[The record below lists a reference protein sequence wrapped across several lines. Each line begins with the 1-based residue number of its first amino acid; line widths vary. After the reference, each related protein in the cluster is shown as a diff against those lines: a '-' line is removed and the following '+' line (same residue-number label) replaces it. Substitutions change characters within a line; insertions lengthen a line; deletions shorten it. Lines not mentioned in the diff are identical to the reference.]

1 MNNTRLRPRGV
12 PTVRRTGHGL
22 LGLAAC
28 LSLGAGS
35 PAFAQP
41 AETEDLHVIESV
53 AACATHSTVP
63 PAASPAP
70 HTGSHAVSVSPP
82 SLTESTLVDLG
93 LFIIDVSQVDAVENT
108 FKIQGLLDLVWCDPR
123 QAFDAAAAGVNEKIY
138 LEQSALRET
147 AETWWPDPDFV
158 NQTEPRETENVV
170 LVVRADG
177 TVNYEE
183 QFVAT
188 LKSSFDLR
196 RFPFD
201 RQRLSVEIESFV
213 WTAHTMRFHEEAQ
226 KIGFD
231 EAFEIPEWHVLSVD
245 SSVVS
250 RQEVRDRDVFSE
262 FLLEIELQRHPG
274 YYIWKLILPLALLV
288 VASWISFWLTDWLVN
303 RRLGLA
309 FSGVL
314 SVVAFQFVIAG
325 DLPKVSY
332 LTFMDSFL
340 MLSFMMMVLTIGQ
353 NTIVSHY
360 YLKERQERAHRV
372 DAVSRWLFP
381 LLYLG
386 GLAGLLA
393 LYGIG
398 FSA

>member
-1 MNNTRLRPRGV
+1 MNDTRLRRRGV
-12 PTVRRTGHGL
+12 PAVRRAGRGL
-22 LGLAAC
+22 LGLAAG
-28 LSLGAGS
+28 LALGAGS
-35 PAFAQP
+35 SGFAQP
-41 AETEDLHVIESV
+41 AESADLHFIDSV
-53 AACATHSTVP
+53 AACAQRSAAP
-63 PAASPAP
+63 PAATPAP
-70 HTGSHAVSVSPP
+70 HSGSHAVSVFPP

-93 LFIIDVSQVDAVENT
+93 LFIIDISQVDAVENT

-123 QAFDAAAAGVNEKIY
+123 LAFDAAAAGGSEKIY
-138 LEQSALRET
+138 LEQNALRET
-147 AETWWPDPDFV
+147 TEIWWPDPDFV
-158 NQTEPRETENVV
+158 NQTEPREIENVV

-177 TVNYEE
+177 TVDYQE
-183 QFVAT
+183 QFVTT
-188 LKSSFDLR
+188 LKSRFDLR

-213 WTAHTMRFHEEAQ
+213 WTAHVMRFHEEAQ

-231 EAFEIPEWHVLSVD
+231 EEFEIPEWHVRSVH

-288 VASWISFWLTDWLVN
+288 VASWVVFWLTDWLVN

-309 FSGVL
+309 FRGVL
-314 SVVAFQFVIAG
+314 IVVAFQFVIAG

-340 MLSFMMMVLTIGQ
+340 MLSFLMMMLTIGQ

-360 YLKERQERAHRV
+360 YLKERQGRAHRV

-386 GLAGLLA
+386 GVAGLVA